1 MRQVASG
8 GEISRIMLAIKAVL
22 AEHDEMPTLIFDEID
37 AGISGRIAHVVGEQ
51 IKELAKHHQILCITH
66 LPQIA
71 SMGERHYRVGKH
83 SDGKETFAEIKEL
96 LVHERVKE
104 IAALVGGENISDASL
119 RTAEEL
125 LNPS

>member
-1 MRQVASG
+1 
-8 GEISRIMLAIKAVL
+8 AVL

-37 AGISGRIAHVVGEQ
+37 SGISGHIAHVVGEQ
-51 IKELAKHHQILCITH
+51 IKDLGKHHQILCITH

-71 SMGERHYRVGKH
+71 SMGERHYRVGKY
-83 SDGKETFAEIKEL
+83 SKGNETFAQIQEL
-96 LVHERVKE
+96 SANERVKE
-104 IAALVGGENISDASL
+104 IAALIGGKNLSDASL